1 MEAKKQRMIRR
12 EKLRKILDKMDK
24 PDKTKISFKFKMPE
38 EDPEI
43 KSDTVPISI
52 EALDLAYF

>member
-12 EKLRKILDKMDK
+12 EKLNKILDKMDK
-24 PDKTKISFKFKMPE
+24 PDKTEISFKFKIPKEEPE
-38 EDPEI
+38 NKP
-43 KSDTVPISI
+43 DTVYVSI